1 MSGRALTI
9 KTLVLASGKALGA
22 LSAVLLTAVLTR
34 TLSMQQYATHK
45 QALLLF
51 AMASPLLML
60 GLPKALYYF
69 LPGEPKRARA
79 ALFENLGLLALLGL
93 VFAAALLLGGIDLAA
108 ERFANPALADAAR
121 WVAPYGL
128 AMFPMAAL
136 GACLV
141 ARDRVVELVRFNI
154 VSRALLVALAAG
166 AALLWGNAEAT
177 VAAHAAWGGV
187 MLVPALW
194 MMRRAVRP
202 PPAGSVVDSHAID
215 AISDDSDVIADDSNA
230 IVDDSNAI
238 VDDSDAIGDDSD
250 AIADDSD
257 AMSEPPLPARPTTR
271 GMARQLRFA
280 VPLGLASLLGTLSA
294 QLDKLIVSAMCAT
307 EDFAIYATGAIEL
320 PLIGVVTGAM
330 SAVVLPELTRFYKAG
345 TPGRIVDLW
354 QRALETALLIL
365 APVMFGVLLT
375 APELMTVLFSATY
388 AEAATPLR
396 IYALLL
402 PLRAAVYGSV
412 LMATDNTRWVTA
424 SAAFG
429 LLLNGVLSVVAV
441 GLFGYA
447 GAAWATVLTTYGVVA
462 FMLFP
467 MGRALAVRPDRLLPW
482 RRMAVVLAG
491 AGLPA
496 LVVLA
501 LVHGLS
507 APTHLADWPAAL
519 RLVVVGGSYVA
530 LTALVYQVTGI
541 ARLRALLDFVRRR

>member
-1 MSGRALTI
+1 MSGRALTV

-22 LSAVLLTAVLTR
+22 LSAVILTAVLTR
-34 TLSMQQYATHK
+34 ALSVEQYATHK

-51 AMASPLLML
+51 AIASPLLML

-69 LPGEPKRARA
+69 LPGEPRRARA
-79 ALFENLGLLALLGL
+79 ALVENLGLLLAGGLAFALA
-93 VFAAALLLGGIDLAA
+93 VLLGGAGLAA
-108 ERFANPALADAAR
+108 ERFDNPALADAAR

-141 ARDRVVELVRFNI
+141 ARDRVGALVRFNLG
-154 VSRALLVALAAG
+154 SRALLVALAAG
-166 AALLWGNAEAT
+166 AGVVYGTAEAT
-177 VAAHAAWGGV
+177 LAAHALWGGV

-194 MMRRAVRP
+194 MMGRAVRRPVKPIPLDGTDATP
-202 PPAGSVVDSHAID
+202 PVQAT
-215 AISDDSDVIADDSNA
+215 
-230 IVDDSNAI
+230 
-238 VDDSDAIGDDSD
+238 
-250 AIADDSD
+250 
-257 AMSEPPLPARPTTR
+257 PPTPPERPGWQ
-271 GMARQLRFA
+271 GMAAQLRFA

-294 QLDKLIVSAMCAT
+294 QLDKLIVSAMCST

-345 TPGRIVDLW
+345 TPERIVGLW
-354 QRALETALLIL
+354 QGAMKTALLIL

-375 APELMTVLFSATY
+375 GPELMSVLFSATY
-388 AEAATPLR
+388 TEAATPLR

-429 LLLNGVLSVVAV
+429 LALNGILSVIGV

-462 FMLFP
+462 FMLRP
-467 MGRALAVRPDRLLPW
+467 MGRALGCHPLSLIPW
-482 RRMAVVLAG
+482 RRVAVVLVAAG
-491 AGLPA
+491 APAAAVGLGVWLGGDA
-496 LVVLA
+496 M
-501 LVHGLS
+501 
-507 APTHLADWPAAL
+507 ADWPDAM
-519 RLVVVGGSYVA
+519 RLVAVGG
-530 LTALVYQVTGI
+530 VYAIFTGAAYQI
-541 ARLRALLDFVRRR
+541 SGITTLRQLADFVRRR